1 MGAISLVSAL
11 AGVLVAYGAV
21 LILLAVAAGIGSAL
35 GFETSGISDNE
46 WRDLG
51 VGAAVALGVVLF
63 ASYFFGGYVAG
74 RMGRRAGLSHGLL
87 VFVLGLVVV
96 AAVAGITSATADG
109 DAISRELQNQGI
121 PTAADDWRE
130 IGLFGGIGF
139 LAAMLVGSLLGGMKG
154 ERWHGLLVTRAL
166 DPDVRPRGEPEG
178 DQPLRRDDS
187 ADTQAVPIVDGDD
200 TRRDSDVDEHAR
212 PTGSVSEEHTRE
224 TVGLSEEERSAA
236 DRRRVDDERD
246 ATRISRLQ

>member
-1 MGAISLVSAL
+1 MGSISLVSAL

-51 VGAAVALGVVLF
+51 VGAAIALGVVLF

-74 RMGRRAGLSHGLL
+74 RMGRRAGLTHGLL

-121 PTAADDWRE
+121 PTAADDWRD
-130 IGLFGGIGF
+130 IGLLAGVGV
-139 LAAMLVGSLLGGMKG
+139 LAAMLVGSILGGIKG
-154 ERWHGLLVTRAL
+154 ERWHGVLVTRAL
-166 DPDVRPRGEPEG
+166 DPEVRPRGESEA
-178 DQPLRRDDS
+178 DQSPRRDDG
-187 ADTQAVPIVDGDD
+187 ADTQAVPVVHGDA
-200 TRRDSDVDEHAR
+200 RDDRYVEEREPAA
-212 PTGSVSEEHTRE
+212 GSRSEDRTRE
-224 TVGLSEEERSAA
+224 TVDVGQAERDAEA
-236 DRRRVDDERD
+236 RRRLGEERD
-246 ATRISRLQ
+246 ATRISRLK

>member
-1 MGAISLVSAL
+1 MGSISLVRAL

-51 VGAAVALGVVLF
+51 VGAAIALGVVLF

-121 PTAADDWRE
+121 PTAADDWRD
-130 IGLFGGIGF
+130 IGLVAGIGV
-139 LAAMLVGSLLGGMKG
+139 LAAMLVGSLLGGIKG
-154 ERWHGLLVTRAL
+154 ERWHGVLVTRAL

-178 DQPLRRDDS
+178 DQPLRGD
-187 ADTQAVPIVDGDD
+187 DTQAVPVVDDG
-200 TRRDSDVDEHAR
+200 TREHRDV
-212 PTGSVSEEHTRE
+212 GSVSDEHTRE
-224 TVGLSEEERSAA
+224 TVDLSEAERDAA
-236 DRRRVDDERD
+236 DRRRVDEERD
-246 ATRISRLQ
+246 ATRISRLP

>member
-1 MGAISLVSAL
+1 MRTVERSRDRRELVREAGMGSISLLSAL

-51 VGAAVALGVVLF
+51 VGAAIALGVVLF

-74 RMGRRAGLSHGLL
+74 RMGRRAGLSHGIL

-121 PTAADDWRE
+121 PTAADDWRD
-130 IGLFGGIGF
+130 IGLLAGVGV
-139 LAAMLVGSLLGGMKG
+139 LAAMLVGSLLGGIKG
-154 ERWHGLLVTRAL
+154 ERWHGVLVTRAL
-166 DPDVRPRGEPEG
+166 DPDVRPRG
-178 DQPLRRDDS
+178 
-187 ADTQAVPIVDGDD
+187 
-200 TRRDSDVDEHAR
+200 
-212 PTGSVSEEHTRE
+212 
-224 TVGLSEEERSAA
+224 
-236 DRRRVDDERD
+236 
-246 ATRISRLQ
+246 

>member
-1 MGAISLVSAL
+1 MGAISFVSAL

-21 LILLAVAAGIGSAL
+21 LVLLAVAAGIGEAL
-35 GFETSGISDNE
+35 GIETSGISDNE

-51 VGAAVALGVVLF
+51 VGAAIALGVVLF

-121 PTAADDWRE
+121 PTAADDWRD
-130 IGLFGGIGF
+130 IGLVAGIGV
-139 LAAMLVGSLLGGMKG
+139 LAAMLVGSLLGGIKG
-154 ERWHGLLVTRAL
+154 ERWHGVLVTRAL
-166 DPDVRPRGEPEG
+166 DPDVRPRGENEG
-178 DQPLRRDDS
+178 DQPLRAD
-187 ADTQAVPIVDGDD
+187 DTQAVPVVDDG
-200 TRRDSDVDEHAR
+200 TREHRYVD
-212 PTGSVSEEHTRE
+212 SVSDEHTRD
-224 TVGLSEEERSAA
+224 TVDLSEAERDAA
-236 DRRRVDDERD
+236 DRRRADEERD
-246 ATRISRLQ
+246 ATRISRRQ